1 MKIKLV
7 LILALFI
14 TPSLCFG
21 KVTVKV
27 RFWIGDQFN
36 MVCIERFDSSTGK
49 SQVTSPFLR
58 FDKKEK
64 HSLHLK
70 DTPHNKKDLERLD
83 SFLGIDRVQDPMSK
97 FSEKWSKERTSGR
110 SPLPELLEEYFF
122 LSGYTLNA
130 YHHSDDEEKLAKGN
144 MDGNLRTYWFSKD

>member
-1 MKIKLV
+1 
-7 LILALFI
+7 
-14 TPSLCFG
+14 
-21 KVTVKV
+21 
-27 RFWIGDQFN
+27 
-36 MVCIERFDSSTGK
+36 MVGIERFDSSTGK

-58 FDKKEK
+58 FDKKEN
-64 HSLHLK
+64 HLHLK

-83 SFLGIDRVQDPMSK
+83 SFLGIDGVQDHMSK
-97 FSEKWSKERTSGR
+97 FSEHSGR
-110 SPLPELLEEYFF
+110 APLPEHLEKYFF